1 VVLASVIV
9 LGGALLV
16 GAWQWDGRS
25 DQGSGADDEG
35 PPPAGQLDTPA
46 PVLDAGDLATF
57 QRFSSQHVHDLV
69 ILTYHD
75 VRPLGGS
82 EGTGRLSNSRY
93 RVTPAQFAEQMAML
107 HAAGFHTIT
116 ADDLS
121 RYLRGGALHDR
132 ALLLT
137 FDDGTKGT
145 WIYADRV
152 LERYHFHALS
162 MVITGAVGTRQPYYL
177 TWSELGSMARTGR
190 WDIES
195 HTRDGHHRIAIDS
208 AGHTAPFLTGRAWRH
223 DRSETIPEYTRR
235 VQRDLAGSISDLTHH
250 RLARPRLFAYP
261 FSATES
267 SARDARTSSTLRR
280 TLGADFL
287 ATLVNVQ
294 PFQAVSHRDL
304 VTARQLPR
312 IEINSDTTTRA
323 LFDEIVASLP
333 LVLDRQEPLGAPDAW
348 TGRSGQAVPGLTFAG
363 AEARMEPTADKKWL
377 NALFA
382 PGRTADWHGYRE
394 SVHVDG
400 LGPSK
405 SGAAGAIIALAGS
418 PTPVVLT
425 VSSDK
430 ASVKLGTDPRMRGL
444 TRPLNS
450 APAHD
455 VTLTV
460 TPESV
465 TAIVDGGELARF
477 ALSRRSRAAA
487 TGGIGLMA
495 RRREPADAPVTF
507 TSLLVEPVTPG
518 S

>member
-1 VVLASVIV
+1 M
-9 LGGALLV
+9 
-16 GAWQWDGRS
+16 
-25 DQGSGADDEG
+25 
-35 PPPAGQLDTPA
+35 
-46 PVLDAGDLATF
+46 LDAGDLEAF
-57 QRFSSQHVHDLV
+57 QRFSSQHVNDLV

-75 VRPLGGS
+75 VRPSGGG
-82 EGTGRLSNSRY
+82 EGTGRISNSRF

-116 ADDLS
+116 ADDLA
-121 RYLRGGALHDR
+121 RYLRGGALPDR
-132 ALLLT
+132 PLLLT

-195 HTRDGHHRIAIDS
+195 HTRDGHHRIAIDA
-208 AGHTAPFLTGRAWRH
+208 AGHAAPFLTSRAWLH
-223 DRSETIPEYTRR
+223 DRSETVPEYARR
-235 VQRDLAGSISDLTHH
+235 VQRDLAGSISDVTDHG
-250 RLARPRLFAYP
+250 LARPRLFAYP

-267 SARDARTSSTLRR
+267 SARDARISSTLQRN
-280 TLGADFL
+280 LDAEFL

-294 PFQAVSHRDL
+294 PFHTVSHRDV
-304 VTARQLPR
+304 VTTRQLPR
-312 IEINSDTTTRA
+312 IEINSDTTTRG

-333 LVLDRQEPLGAPDAW
+333 LPLDRQEPLGAPEAW
-348 TGRSGQAVPGLTFAG
+348 TGRRGRAVPGLTFG
-363 AEARMEPTADKKWL
+363 EAEARMEPTADKRWL

-382 PGRTADWHGYRE
+382 PGRTDDWHGYRE

-400 LGPSK
+400 LGPSN
-405 SGAAGAIIALAGS
+405 SGAAGGIVALAGS
-418 PTPVVLT
+418 PTQLELT
-425 VSSDK
+425 ISSDE
-430 ASVKLGTDPRMRGL
+430 ATVRLGADPTARSV
-444 TRPLNS
+444 TRPLEP

-455 VTLTV
+455 ITLTV

-465 TAIVDGGELARF
+465 TATVDGGELARF
-477 ALSRRSRAAA
+477 AVPRRSRAAA

-495 RRREPADAPVTF
+495 RRRQPADGAVTY
-507 TSLLVEPVTPG
+507 TSLLVEPVAPG